1 MDPGGV
7 IMVILLLLFPVL
19 VAIGGF
25 VLAVILGTALTKHAD
40 AEHEGSELIDL
51 SR

>member
-7 IMVILLLLFPVL
+7 IMAIILLLFPIL

-25 VLAVILGTALTKHAD
+25 VLAALLGTGLSKHAD